1 MDGLV
6 HVRWDRRSRRWGELV
21 AGGSPWRLRVI
32 RPPLLDAVQLLERD
46 GHGWIEP
53 HHAELLVR
61 RGLAHPIVKPS
72 RATAGDITVVIPVFD
87 DPTGL
92 RQAILSVLGT
102 PTIVVDDGSADPES
116 IAEIV
121 AGFSVGEPIT
131 LIRSE
136 VNQGPATARN
146 VGCAHVTTPL
156 VAFLDAD
163 CVATQGWLEGSIP
176 YFADHRVA
184 VVAPRVRLQ
193 DNGARSPE
201 WVVDA
206 LNMGPATQLVQPG
219 SQVGF
224 VPSAALCM
232 RTSVART
239 FGFRDGQRI
248 GEDVDLIWRLSAA
261 GYVIRYEPH
270 LAVEHRPRPTTRAWL
285 SRMTTYGTSAAPL
298 AARFPQ
304 YPRPVL
310 PTPWS
315 AATIAA
321 LLVGR
326 PDAALVTLAASA
338 TLLGQRL
345 GRFSGGR
352 AAALPLTLEV
362 LHADVRALS
371 ALTRREWWPLLFAT
385 AATAPSSRIARRAL
399 ALMTLPLIEDYL
411 TDRRGVDPLRY
422 GAARIAADLA
432 YGFGVSASVIRS
444 TEPRPLWP
452 RFRRSSARSV

>member
-1 MDGLV
+1 M
-6 HVRWDRRSRRWGELV
+6 
-21 AGGSPWRLRVI
+21 
-32 RPPLLDAVQLLERD
+32 
-46 GHGWIEP
+46 
-53 HHAELLVR
+53 
-61 RGLAHPIVKPS
+61 
-72 RATAGDITVVIPVFD
+72 VIPVFD

-92 RQAILSVLGT
+92 RNAIRSVLGT
-102 PTIVVDDGSADPES
+102 PTIVVDDGSARSES
-116 IAEIV
+116 IAEVV
-121 AGFSVGEPIT
+121 AEFHDVDSVT

-163 CVATQGWLEGSIP
+163 CVATQGWLDGSIP

-193 DNGARSPE
+193 DNGALSPE

-248 GEDVDLIWRLSAA
+248 GEDVDLTWRLSAA
-261 GYVIRYEPH
+261 GHVIRYEPR
-270 LAVEHRPRPTTRAWL
+270 LAVEHRPRTTTRAWL

-326 PDAALVTLAASA
+326 PDAAVVALAASA

-362 LHADVRALS
+362 LHADIRALS

-385 AATAPSSRIARRAL
+385 AAAAPSSRIARRAL

-444 TEPRPLWP
+444 AEPRPLWP
-452 RFRRSSARSV
+452 RFRRSSARSM

>member
-21 AGGSPWRLRVI
+21 AGGSPWQLRVI
-32 RPPLLDAVQLLERD
+32 RSPLLDAVQLLERD

-61 RGLAHPIVKPS
+61 RGLAHPVVKPS
-72 RATAGDITVVIPVFD
+72 WATIGDITVVIPVFN

-92 RQAILSVLGT
+92 RHAIRSVLGT
-102 PTIVVDDGSADPES
+102 PTIVVDDGSASSES
-116 IAEIV
+116 IAQVV
-121 AGFSVGEPIT
+121 AEFHDVDSVT

-146 VGCAHVTTPL
+146 IGCAHVTTPL

-163 CVATQGWLEGSIP
+163 CVATAGWLEGSIP
-176 YFADHRVA
+176 YFDDQRLA
-184 VVAPRVRLQ
+184 VVAPQVRVQ
-193 DNGARSPE
+193 DCGVRRAE
-201 WVVDA
+201 WIVDP

-248 GEDVDLIWRLSAA
+248 GEDVDLMWRLSAA

-285 SRMTTYGTSAAPL
+285 TRMATYGTSAAPL

-315 AATIAA
+315 VAAIAA

-326 PDAALVTLAASA
+326 PDAALLTLTASA
-338 TLLGQRL
+338 TLLGKRL
-345 GRFSGGR
+345 RQFAGGN
-352 AAALPLTLEV
+352 AAALPLALEV
-362 LHADVRALS
+362 LHADIRALS
-371 ALTRREWWPLLFAT
+371 ALTRREWWPMLLVT
-385 AATAPSSRIARRAL
+385 AAAAPSSRIARRAL

-411 TDRRGVDPLRY
+411 TDRRGVGPLRY

-432 YGFGVSASVIRS
+432 YGIGVSASVIRS
-444 TEPRPLWP
+444 ADPRPLWP
-452 RFRRSSARSV
+452 RFRRSSARSA

>member
-1 MDGLV
+1 
-6 HVRWDRRSRRWGELV
+6 
-21 AGGSPWRLRVI
+21 LRVI

-176 YFADHRVA
+176 YFADHRAA

-315 AATIAA
+315 AATITA

-362 LHADVRALS
+362 LHADIRALS

-385 AATAPSSRIARRAL
+385 AAAAPSSRIARRAL

-444 TEPRPLWP
+444 AEPRPLWP